1 MSQTIEPVSPSTPE
15 KTAIVVGASA
25 GMGAAI
31 VRRLAAQG
39 YTVAALARREDPLR
53 QLASE
58 CEELP
63 GRVLVRVHDVANDAQ
78 VPALFEELV
87 RELGS
92 LELIVF
98 TAGIMP
104 EIGPEEFDTHKDLE
118 ILKINTGGCIA
129 WFNPAAELFQ
139 SQRSGTLIG
148 VSSIAGDRGRRGN
161 PAYCT
166 SKAAMNTYLE
176 ALRNRLCVHGVKVCT
191 IRPGY
196 IDTDMTKGMEG
207 LFWLI
212 SADQAAE
219 SILKAARGGANVRY
233 VPFRWAIV
241 GLVIRNIPSFVFRR
255 LNL

>member
-1 MSQTIEPVSPSTPE
+1 MSTE
-15 KTAIVVGASA
+15 KNDPAGAPGAIVIGASS

-31 VRRLAAQG
+31 VRQLANEG
-39 YTVAALARREDPLR
+39 YHVAALARRGEALEA
-53 QLASE
+53 LADE
-58 CEELP
+58 CKDAP
-63 GRVLVRVHDVANDAQ
+63 GQVLTRVHDVANDAE

-87 RELGS
+87 RELGG

-104 EIGPEEFDTHKDLE
+104 EVAPDEFDTQKDLE

-139 SQRSGTLIG
+139 SQRRGTMIG

-176 ALRNRLCVHGVKVCT
+176 ALRNRLGVFGVHVCT
-191 IRPGY
+191 IRPGF
-196 IDTDMTKGMEG
+196 IDTDMTRGMEG

-212 SADQAAE
+212 SAEEAAA
-219 SILKAARGGANVRY
+219 SILKAARGKANVRY
-233 VPFRWAIV
+233 VPFRWALV
-241 GLVIRNIPSFVFRR
+241 GLVIRNIPSFFFRR